1 MKSSLLGWEEMLN
14 IDRVF
19 NQFLYELLLFE
30 IILTSEDLMAAS
42 LSILGGQ
49 RSLKKQKL
57 VQKLRETAKKRPRFC
72 SCLNE
77 FLYILKTSL
86 DNMTSE
92 DVHRNCHDVL
102 EGQDNL
108 KTQKNVEK
116 MSKIAISI
124 YLCNILLSR

>member
-1 MKSSLLGWEEMLN
+1 M
-14 IDRVF
+14 
-19 NQFLYELLLFE
+19 
-30 IILTSEDLMAAS
+30 TSEDIMAAS
-42 LSILGGQ
+42 LNIIGGQ
-49 RSLKKQKL
+49 GSLKKQKF
-57 VQKLRETAKKRPRFC
+57 VQKSRETAENRPRFC

-77 FLYILKTSL
+77 FLYILKSSL

-92 DVHRNCHDVL
+92 DVHRNCHDVF

-124 YLCNILLSR
+124 YLCNILFKSLI

>member
-57 VQKLRETAKKRPRFC
+57 VQKSRETAKKRPRFC

-86 DNMTSE
+86 DNMTLE
-92 DVHRNCHDVL
+92 DFHRNCHDVF

-108 KTQKNVEK
+108 KTQKNVK
-116 MSKIAISI
+116 K
-124 YLCNILLSR
+124 